1 MSTIRKK
8 SLDLFTPDERAVL
21 SKRFG
26 VKEGEEQTSLE
37 VNGGWKMAE
46 TRDETIARLRER
58 LGREPT
64 NDEIATAR
72 EAVIR
77 RAYAHMAMTAAMFL
91 DEK

>member
-1 MSTIRKK
+1 
-8 SLDLFTPDERAVL
+8 
-21 SKRFG
+21 
-26 VKEGEEQTSLE
+26 
-37 VNGGWKMAE
+37 MAE
-46 TRDETIARLRER
+46 TRDETIARLREK

-64 NDEIATAR
+64 NDEIATAQ

>member
-1 MSTIRKK
+1 MFQNG
-8 SLDLFTPDERAVL
+8 DDE
-21 SKRFG
+21 
-26 VKEGEEQTSLE
+26 
-37 VNGGWKMAE
+37 MAE
-46 TRDETIARLRER
+46 SRDETVAQLRKK

-77 RAYAHMAMTAAMFL
+77 RAYADMAMTAAMFL